1 MPLILRNHHAGHLSH
16 HLTHHLTHHLPH
28 LPHLAHL
35 AHLAAHLVTRWEE
48 TFPAIPEGG
57 EPSPRVALEMYRGV
71 GLYLAYL
78 GGQGGPGD
86 QGDPGG
92 LGGLERMARYLVASL
107 DSDSP
112 KASYIGVFLS
122 KAHSVA
128 WIGQVKALAA
138 LVSSSLPL
146 LSTDSPSYS
155 RRSATLV
162 LLLLSFTSTSTWRL
176 LKAPAL
182 AALAP
187 HMTAVAHTVAGHLVA
202 EGLLPSLRQLLVS
215 GLGSARPA
223 LRRSTLAAVLALAL
237 RPVQYAA
244 YSPPLVSQYLVS
256 VLSVPGLL
264 QHAAA
269 LCPEALGALHA
280 PAPAPSLWSTAID
293 LLAQD
298 QQLRIHFNALEGSY
312 ALCLTANLVHL
323 LAVAGEVG
331 ERLVVTVGVLTSLL
345 ASCSQ
350 YVTAKQSNLSHWHPV
365 LGWFSV
371 SLDRHLQASMGQVK
385 AQLARLWAPDTV
397 RLLTAHLSAAAA
409 ALPPLPPPPSPP
421 AAETSLGKKLVK
433 QVVEKT
439 RVTVAA
445 TSQAVSPSSPHRLG
459 DPACTKVAL
468 VCTLYQTAI
477 KTLSQL
483 RIDIL
488 NGLCFGDL
496 LLRPLWL
503 FLNSLGPTCGIKS
516 FLELLASNRAAT
528 APEFQMLV
536 LFCDTCSHLVTMLDD
551 QEFYDTEQPFARH
564 EFATLGT
571 FLNTFLY
578 RAIWSGLVTA
588 PDLPLYQSLS
598 GLLGVLR
605 RRDGRR
611 AFCKPGHW
619 LVKELRLGPLLGDLE
634 KKKAPARLLLQAMP
648 HVLPHQERVLLFR
661 KRVGEEKASLG
672 IGEHDSSPHSTLIS
686 VHRNRVV
693 EDGYRQLAGLS
704 SAAMKGVIRV
714 RFVNRQG
721 LDEAGIDQDG
731 VFKEFLEETVKAVF
745 DPGLNLF
752 ATTSEERLY
761 PSPTSHLTDNHLDL
775 FEFVGRVI
783 GKAVF
788 EGIVV
793 DVPFASFFLTQVLGH
808 DHSALYSYLDEM
820 PSSDPEL
827 HKNLTYVKHYE
838 GDVEDLGLTFSF
850 DQDVLG
856 RLVTHELVP
865 GGRGVNVTNTNRISY
880 IHHMAHFKMH
890 RQIQAQV
897 AAFRTGFR
905 TLIPPDWLNLF
916 SGPEVQRPP
925 RFSPLTSPLD

>member
-1 MPLILRNHHAGHLSH
+1 MLGAGRGGRAHFLEKTREAREGRQAEAARH
-16 HLTHHLTHHLPH
+16 GAAVVVQGAARRW
-28 LPHLAHL
+28 LARREVRRRAL
-35 AHLAAHLVTRWEE
+35 ARWEE

-264 QHAAA
+264 QHAAT

-350 YVTAKQSNLSHWHPV
+350 YVTAKQSNLSHWHPSSRC
-365 LGWFSV
+365 LFS
-371 SLDRHLQASMGQVK
+371 
-385 AQLARLWAPDTV
+385 
-397 RLLTAHLSAAAA
+397 SAT
-409 ALPPLPPPPSPP
+409 P
-421 AAETSLGKKLVK
+421 AAT
-433 QVVEKT
+433 
-439 RVTVAA
+439 
-445 TSQAVSPSSPHRLG
+445 
-459 DPACTKVAL
+459 
-468 VCTLYQTAI
+468 
-477 KTLSQL
+477 
-483 RIDIL
+483 
-488 NGLCFGDL
+488 
-496 LLRPLWL
+496 W
-503 FLNSLGPTCGIKS
+503 
-516 FLELLASNRAAT
+516 
-528 APEFQMLV
+528 
-536 LFCDTCSHLVTMLDD
+536 
-551 QEFYDTEQPFARH
+551 
-564 EFATLGT
+564 
-571 FLNTFLY
+571 
-578 RAIWSGLVTA
+578 
-588 PDLPLYQSLS
+588 
-598 GLLGVLR
+598 
-605 RRDGRR
+605 
-611 AFCKPGHW
+611 
-619 LVKELRLGPLLGDLE
+619 
-634 KKKAPARLLLQAMP
+634 
-648 HVLPHQERVLLFR
+648 
-661 KRVGEEKASLG
+661 
-672 IGEHDSSPHSTLIS
+672 
-686 VHRNRVV
+686 
-693 EDGYRQLAGLS
+693 
-704 SAAMKGVIRV
+704 
-714 RFVNRQG
+714 
-721 LDEAGIDQDG
+721 
-731 VFKEFLEETVKAVF
+731 
-745 DPGLNLF
+745 
-752 ATTSEERLY
+752 
-761 PSPTSHLTDNHLDL
+761 
-775 FEFVGRVI
+775 
-783 GKAVF
+783 
-788 EGIVV
+788 
-793 DVPFASFFLTQVLGH
+793 
-808 DHSALYSYLDEM
+808 
-820 PSSDPEL
+820 
-827 HKNLTYVKHYE
+827 
-838 GDVEDLGLTFSF
+838 
-850 DQDVLG
+850 
-856 RLVTHELVP
+856 
-865 GGRGVNVTNTNRISY
+865 
-880 IHHMAHFKMH
+880 
-890 RQIQAQV
+890 
-897 AAFRTGFR
+897 
-905 TLIPPDWLNLF
+905 
-916 SGPEVQRPP
+916 
-925 RFSPLTSPLD
+925 